1 MKNFIPLD
9 AIASPEPLF
18 LGLDGVLLM
27 VLVIVAIVALSAWLI
42 RRAKNK
48 RR

>member
-1 MKNFIPLD
+1 MKSFIPLD
-9 AIASPEPLF
+9 AIASPEPIL
-18 LGLDGVLLM
+18 LGLDGILLM
-27 VLVIVAIVALSAWLI
+27 VVVIVAIVALSAWLI